1 MTKLEK
7 TNKCLSHEVLIQM
20 KEDFDND
27 DLTALAELIS
37 ILITT
42 QSGKEALKN
51 YLREEQQ

>member
-7 TNKCLSHEVLIQM
+7 TNKCVSYEVLIQM
-20 KEDFDND
+20 KEDFDNE
-27 DLTALAELIS
+27 DLTALAELVS
-37 ILITT
+37 ILMNT